1 MIGRAAFLRD
11 LDPRLKMGA
20 GLLLGILFWK
30 AAVWAVL
37 PVTLGL
43 AWAVVPFFRV
53 ERGRGHLRG
62 VILFVLAWVGI
73 KSGVDALAGSP
84 LSLIAVQGA
93 DLAVRLAGLILLG
106 FVLSLSTSPRSM
118 GMALNWFLRPMGR
131 DRSWRVALSLALM
144 VHFMPMGLRVVSGVR
159 EAASLRC
166 PDLSLRRRFVV
177 LPLAVLRN
185 MSRSAWD
192 QTLAVASR
200 GLDRAEAWTPA
211 FVWTGRDSAALAVL
225 YVMAVVLAVV

>member
-1 MIGRAAFLRD
+1 MIGRAALLRG

-20 GLLLGILFWK
+20 GLLLGVLLWK

-37 PVTLGL
+37 PVTLSL
-43 AWAVVPFFRV
+43 VWAVVPFFRA
-53 ERGRGHLRG
+53 ERGRNHLRG
-62 VILFVLAWVGI
+62 VIFFVLAWVGI
-73 KSGVDALAGSP
+73 KSGVDVFTGSP
-84 LSLIAVQGA
+84 LSLIAFQGA
-93 DLAVRLAGLILLG
+93 GLTIRLAGLILLG

-118 GMALNWFLRPMGR
+118 GMALNWFLLPMGR

-144 VHFMPMGLRVVSGVR
+144 VHFLPKGLRVVSGVR

-200 GLDRAEAWTPA
+200 GLDRAEAWTPGFA
-211 FVWTGRDSAALAVL
+211 WTDRDSTALAVL
-225 YVMAVVLAVV
+225 SVMAVVLAVA